1 MSKAKLAYAIW
12 PWGLQKEEQ
21 LRQALADI
29 KAVGFRFFE
38 SVATAVAMFKDRA
51 ADFKAIIDEYQ
62 VYPVS
67 FYFWNRGDGEKDT
80 RTVQEAL
87 DFLAANK
94 IRSISVQAAGKP
106 GGGATEQELA
116 AELKALTR
124 IGEVCR
130 PYGIKPCLH
139 PHANTMVMFEN
150 EIDFIM
156 RNTDP
161 QLLYFGPDTAH
172 LTVGRCNA
180 VEIFDRYVKRI
191 RFVHLKDVKKNKAAA
206 GDGGQKQGF
215 EVYSNF
221 LELGEGEVDLPGVLK
236 VLERSGYDGYLT
248 LELDSSRFG
257 NKESAVMNM
266 QFMQAHGFA

>member
-1 MSKAKLAYAIW
+1 MSKATLAYAIW
-12 PWGLQKEEQ
+12 PWGLEKEEQ
-21 LRQALADI
+21 LRQGLADMN
-29 KAVGFRFFE
+29 AVGFRYFE
-38 SVATAVAMFKDRA
+38 SVATAVAMFKDRPA
-51 ADFKAIIDEYQ
+51 EFKAIIDEYQ

-67 FYFWNRGDGEKDT
+67 FYFWNRGDIEKDT

-87 DFLAANK
+87 DFLSANK

-106 GGGATEQELA
+106 GGGATPEELK
-116 AELKALTR
+116 AELKTLTR
-124 IGEVCR
+124 IGEACR
-130 PYGIKPCLH
+130 SYGIKPCLH
-139 PHANTMVMFEN
+139 PHANTRAMFEN
-150 EIDFIM
+150 EIDFLM

-161 QLLYFGPDTAH
+161 KLIYFGPDTAH

-180 VEIFDRYVKRI
+180 VEVFDRYAERI
-191 RFVHLKDVKKNKAAA
+191 RFVHLKDVRKNKTAA

-221 LELGEGEVDLPGVLK
+221 LELGEGEVDFAGIFK
-236 VLERSGYDGYLT
+236 VLERVGYDGYLT

-266 QFMQAHGFA
+266 KFMRAHGFA